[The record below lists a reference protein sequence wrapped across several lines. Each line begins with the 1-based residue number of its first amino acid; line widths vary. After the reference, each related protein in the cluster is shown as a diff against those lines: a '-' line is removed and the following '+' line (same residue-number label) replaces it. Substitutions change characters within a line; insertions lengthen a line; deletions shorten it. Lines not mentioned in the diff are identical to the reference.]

1 MNRVARLQEQ
11 SLRWHRICNLA
22 LAVASIAQPAW
33 AIVTSDQ
40 AGTHVVPPGQS
51 PFGLN
56 LDGVV
61 IVGGTPPFGPPISVC
76 AGALISDR
84 HVLCAAHCFDTDADG
99 RLQSPMAPFPDSV
112 VIQLTSGPVAIEY
125 QIESVHVP
133 DDWPEEVA
141 DIAVIKL
148 TQPAPADLPRYPLH
162 GRADFVGRTAVI
174 TGFGLA
180 GHGSTGEDR
189 NFDAA
194 PTLRAGLN
202 RIEALDDEF
211 RGAPFLVADFDSGLP
226 ANNTLEL
233 LGTASDLGFGSDE
246 VGFTNG
252 DSGGPLFIGGAIA
265 GVGAFFAQPF
275 VGDVNDRPDSSW
287 GEASFFT
294 PVAYYREFIVTATDG
309 TAMFVPEPST
319 LLLLLVSALAANLVP
334 VAARV
339 ENVNRRAADERRR
352 RAARVA
358 N

>member
-1 MNRVARLQEQ
+1 MHFR
-11 SLRWHRICNLA
+11 RIGIATLA
-22 LAVASIAQPAW
+22 LSFAAQSAW

-40 AGTHVVPPGQS
+40 LGSHVVTPGQAT
-51 PFGLN
+51 FGLN

-61 IVGGTPPFGPPISVC
+61 IVGGLLFGEPISHC
-76 AGALISDR
+76 TGALISDR
-84 HVLCAAHCFDTDADG
+84 HVLCAAHCFDEDADG
-99 RLQSPMAPFPDSV
+99 ELESPVAPFLRDAV
-112 VIQLTSGPVAIEY
+112 VFQLENGTVAIEY

-141 DIAVIKL
+141 DIAVITL
-148 TQPAPADLPRYPLH
+148 TQPAPAEVPRYPLH
-162 GRADFVGRTAVI
+162 GQTDFVGRTAVI

-211 RGAPFLVADFDSGLP
+211 RGAPFLVADFDSGQP

-233 LGTASDLGFGSDE
+233 LGTASDLGFGADE

-265 GVGAFFAQPF
+265 GVNAFIAEPF

-287 GEASFFT
+287 GEGSFFT
-294 PVAYYREFIVTATDG
+294 PVAYYRDFIVTATG
-309 TAMFVPEPST
+309 GRAIFVPEPPT
-319 LLLLLVSALAANLVP
+319 IALLILGAMTAAH
-334 VAARV
+334 
-339 ENVNRRAADERRR
+339 RATKSRC
-352 RAARVA
+352 
-358 N
+358 